1 MGGKQSSDNG
11 RASLAYGVSITDGKS
26 HCYGMALISACVD
39 WEMTVDMLNN
49 LNEASL
55 TRREVIAKREGASN
69 GQNPAVEQLKSQ

>member
-1 MGGKQSSDNG
+1 
-11 RASLAYGVSITDGKS
+11 
-26 HCYGMALISACVD
+26 MALISACVD

-49 LNEASL
+49 LNEASF